1 MKTRNINRTLV
12 FIIVLGV
19 GLAVI
24 GYKNSVISAREAVS
38 ATELSSAPPSP
49 KTTKLEILPGKPLT
63 ISVRSR
69 SKILIDKAP
78 MDQNLLSVNQNGVVP
93 GEDPGL
99 FVKDMTSTLPAS
111 RQNGTVI
118 VGGHAY
124 AESPMV
130 FNPLSELTQ
139 VDIGHSSIVLNMPRG
154 ELSYTIEA
162 IYIVDKIDLP
172 TQKALADNRPGRI
185 ELITCDV
192 RNGSDTFQNRIVVGC
207 DEFHPGCGTA
217 I

>member
-1 MKTRNINRTLV
+1 MNTRSVNRLLV
-12 FIIVLGV
+12 FIIVLGI

-24 GYKNSVISAREAVS
+24 GYRNSVISAREVVPA
-38 ATELSSAPPSP
+38 AELSSAPPSP
-49 KTTKLEILPGKPLT
+49 RATKLEIPPGKPLT
-63 ISVRSR
+63 ISVKTSA
-69 SKILIDKAP
+69 KILIDKAP

-93 GEDPGL
+93 GENPGL
-99 FVKDMTSTLPAS
+99 FIKDMTSTFPAS

-139 VDIGHSSIVLNMPRG
+139 ADMGSSSIVLQMPRG

-162 IYIVDKIDLP
+162 IYLINKIDLP

-192 RNGSDTFQNRIVVGC
+192 RNGNDTFQNRIVVGC
-207 DEFHPGCGTA
+207 DELHPGCGSA
-217 I
+217 V